1 MVKYCPKCGAEQKD
15 HAKFCSKC
23 GATFNVANNVTNSS
37 IKNSTMSNSVP
48 NNSNIKT
55 TMPNSSNPN
64 SSANNSSKNTLII
77 GITAIVLVAIIC
89 LTCLFVFTDNGSD
102 DSSSVSTED
111 NSVDSVSES
120 SSSSGSN
127 IDSSSMTTKNFDEF
141 SLTVPSS
148 WSVTKNNVV
157 ESNGCI
163 ATIDTNGENVGLIFR
178 FDGSGSNFNEN
189 VARSYFNQYSYSYI
203 NPITIGS
210 HSGYIS
216 DAHPAGSSV
225 NQEAFIFVDNGRIYQ
240 IVMNRNFGDIT
251 DQLVKG
257 FVAH

>member
-1 MVKYCPKCGAEQKD
+1 MVKYCPKCGSEQKD

-23 GATFNVANNVTNSS
+23 GATFNVQNNVDNSS
-37 IKNSTMSNSVP
+37 IKSNTISNSVP
-48 NNSNIKT
+48 TTSNNG
-55 TMPNSSNPN
+55 
-64 SSANNSSKNTLII
+64 NNSSKNTLII

-102 DSSSVSTED
+102 DSSSVSTAD
-111 NSVDSVSES
+111 NAVDSVSES
-120 SSSSGSN
+120 SSSSSSDV
-127 IDSSSMTTKNFDEF
+127 DSSSMTTRSFDEF

-148 WSVTKNNVV
+148 WSVTKNNAR